1 MKHRPLYQPRSS
13 AAPGTGANEA
23 VRLRAVSKVYR
34 SRGGPVAAL
43 RELTL
48 AFVAGSFT
56 AAMGPYGSGQEHLA
70 AVRRRAGPAHLGG
83 DPGGRA

>member
-23 VRLRAVSKVYR
+23 VRLRAVSKVSR
-34 SRGGPVAAL
+34 SRGWPVAAL
-43 RELTL
+43 REVSV

-56 AAMGPYGSGQEHLA
+56 AAMS
-70 AVRRRAGPAHLGG
+70 RPARPRTIPLTCRESER
-83 DPGGRA
+83 P

>member
-1 MKHRPLYQPRSS
+1 MKHRPLHQPLSS
-13 AAPGTGANEA
+13 AAPGTGADEA

-70 AVRRRAGPAHLGG
+70 AVRRRAGPAYLGR
-83 DPGGRA
+83 DQGGRA